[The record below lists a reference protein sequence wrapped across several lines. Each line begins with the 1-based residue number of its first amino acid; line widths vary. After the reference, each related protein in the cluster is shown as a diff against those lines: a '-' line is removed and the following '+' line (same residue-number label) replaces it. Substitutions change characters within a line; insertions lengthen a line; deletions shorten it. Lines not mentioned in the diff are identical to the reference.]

1 MIEQDLID
9 KFIDYL
15 MINHHYSDDTKKSYL
30 EDINNFIKFLE
41 QNGGFKGFTTVNRVD
56 VETYLT
62 YLDEKDYSDETVAR
76 RISALRSF
84 YNFMLRNKFIKTNPF
99 DLVQLRHKGR
109 KLPRFFYEKEM
120 NQLFEAVKGDDP
132 LSERNSALLE
142 LLYATGMRVSECA
155 NLTLEQ
161 LDFTNGIVLVH
172 GKGDKD
178 RYVPFGSYSK
188 NALTRYIDDGR
199 KKLME
204 ASKQDHQFVF
214 VNNRGKG
221 LTSRGIEYILNQI
234 IKKTSLTSDIHPHML
249 RHTFATH
256 MLDHGADLR
265 TVQELLGHSSLSTTQ
280 IYTHVTME
288 HLQKDYKKYFPR

>member
-15 MINHHYSDDTKKSYL
+15 MINHHYSEDTKSSYL
-30 EDINNFIKFLE
+30 EDINNFVKFLDD
-41 QNGGFKGFTTVNRVD
+41 NGGFKGFTKINRLD

-62 YLDEKDYSDETVAR
+62 YLDEKNYADETVAR
-76 RISALRSF
+76 RVSALRSF
-84 YNFMLRNKFIKTNPF
+84 YNFLLRNKFMKTNPF
-99 DLVQLRHKGR
+99 DLIQLRHKGR

-120 NQLFEAVKGDDP
+120 KQLFEAVKGDDA

-142 LLYATGMRVSECA
+142 LLYATGMRVSECS
-155 NLTLEQ
+155 NLELEQ

-178 RYVPFGSYSK
+178 RYVPFGSFAQR
-188 NALTRYIDDGR
+188 ALNRYIDDGR
-199 KKLME
+199 KKLM
-204 ASKQDHQFVF
+204 AANNMDHQFVF

-221 LTSRGIEYILNQI
+221 ITSRGVEYILDQI
-234 IKKTSLTSDIHPHML
+234 IKKTSLTTDIHPHMI

-256 MLDHGADLR
+256 MLDNGADLR